1 MIRFESGVDSE
12 VRMSRQAGFFDLD
25 ERYAALSAAGDL
37 LDRLGAVICSG
48 KSGLQRLVVTSQEFI
63 RLGTTEAAMKGTAFL
78 LGLALTGATAVG
90 AISGLHAAEE
100 KTKFSPEPRLSP
112 GRHASR
118 HLQRHCFRAP

>member
-1 MIRFESGVDSE
+1 
-12 VRMSRQAGFFDLD
+12 MSRQAGFFDLD

-100 KTKFSPEPRLSP
+100 KTKFSVLLEF
-112 GRHASR
+112 GRGNLKKVSGFLVRDRSCKGA
-118 HLQRHCFRAP
+118 LG